1 MKDVDLCEL
10 NSIITVPGDK
20 RLLQKN
26 RLIMHLFDHGPL
38 SVSSLCTIMDMS
50 SPSILKLIVSLTA
63 EHWIE
68 KKGYGASL
76 GGRKPDL
83 YGLKDNKI
91 LVICIDI
98 ELFHTRI
105 AIIDNNYNFRSEPKT
120 IALPISKNRADFF
133 EVLNGHV
140 KEILESENLKT
151 NELIGCSVG
160 LPGLTDAAK
169 GENYSYFLGNDT
181 DISLAMALKDTLGLQ
196 VVIQNDVNGSSMAE
210 FTHGM
215 AKGKQNAL
223 ILLMDWGVGL
233 GIIMDGKLRQGA
245 SGFSG
250 ELGHIPFVE
259 NGALCYCGKHGCLET
274 IASGNA
280 LSAMAKE
287 GILSGKNSMLNQ
299 LSKEELER
307 IEPAVIIQAANKGD
321 QYAIQL
327 LSNIGTYMGKGIA
340 MLIQLFNPELIILS
354 GKIAEAKQYI
364 TLPMQQAINT
374 YCMTQIRDKT
384 TIVSSELG
392 ENSRLLGYAT
402 TGIHYFLNGYIAKA
416 KKSKNARLYSQE

>member
-1 MKDVDLCEL
+1 MNL
-10 NSIITVPGDK
+10 
-20 RLLQKN
+20 RLLNDITKSSGSKQTLQKYQ
-26 RLIMHLFDHGPL
+26 LIKHLFNMGPS
-38 SVSSLCTIMDMS
+38 SVSSLCDIMNMS
-50 SPSILKLIVSLTA
+50 TPSILKLINGLTD
-63 EHWIE
+63 EDWVE
-68 KKGYGASL
+68 KKGYGISM

-83 YGLKDNKI
+83 YGLKDKRI
-91 LVICIDI
+91 LIICIDI
-98 ELFHTRI
+98 ELFHTKI
-105 AIIDNNYNFRSEPKT
+105 AIIDNNYNFVFEPKT
-120 IALPISKNRADFF
+120 VALPISKSRSDFF
-133 EVLNGHV
+133 NILNTHLQD
-140 KEILESENLKT
+140 ILKSVNIT
-151 NELIGCSVG
+151 TDQLIGCSIG
-160 LPGLTDAAK
+160 MPGLIDAKK
-169 GENYSYFLGNDT
+169 GENYSYFLSDVEN
-181 DISLAMALKDTLGLQ
+181 ISLTAAFENMLKLP

-233 GIIMDGKLRQGA
+233 GIIMDGKLRQGTC
-245 SGFSG
+245 GFSG

-280 LSAMAKE
+280 LSEMAKE
-287 GILSGKNSMLNQ
+287 GILSGKNSMLND
-299 LSKEELER
+299 LTNEELER
-307 IEPAVIIQAANKGD
+307 IEPAVIIKAANKGD

-340 MLIQLFNPELIILS
+340 VLIQLFNPELIILS

-384 TIVSSELG
+384 TIASSELG

-402 TGIHYFLNGYIAKA
+402 TGIDHFLNNYIQKA
-416 KKSKNARLYSQE
+416 KK

>member
-1 MKDVDLCEL
+1 MNL
-10 NSIITVPGDK
+10 
-20 RLLQKN
+20 RLLNNITKSAGHKQSLQKYQ
-26 RLIMHLFDHGPL
+26 LIKHLFNSGPS
-38 SVSSLCTIMDMS
+38 SVSVLCDIMNMS
-50 SPSILKLIVSLTA
+50 TPSILKLITSLTDDD
-63 EHWIE
+63 WIE
-68 KKGYGASL
+68 KKGYGLSM

-83 YGLKDNKI
+83 YGLKDRKI
-91 LVICIDI
+91 LIICIDI
-98 ELFHTRI
+98 ELFHTKI
-105 AIIDNNYNFRSEPKT
+105 AIIDNNYNFIFNPKT
-120 IALPISKNRADFF
+120 IALPISKSRSDFF
-133 EVLNGHV
+133 NILNAHLQD
-140 KEILESENLKT
+140 ILQVQNISSDQ
-151 NELIGCSVG
+151 LIGCSVG
-160 LPGLTDAAK
+160 MPGLIDAEK
-169 GENYSYFLGNDT
+169 GENYSYFLSDIEN
-181 DISLAMALKDTLGLQ
+181 ISLTAAFEKMLKLP

-210 FTHGM
+210 FKHGM

-233 GIIMDGKLRQGA
+233 GIIMDGKLRQGTC
-245 SGFSG
+245 GFSG

-280 LSAMAKE
+280 LSEMAKE
-287 GILSGKNSMLNQ
+287 GILSGKNSMLND
-299 LSKEELER
+299 LSNEELER
-307 IEPAVIIQAANKGD
+307 IEPAVIIKAANKGD

-340 MLIQLFNPELIILS
+340 MLIQLFNPEVIILS
-354 GKIAEAKQYI
+354 GKIAGAKQYI

-402 TGIHYFLNGYIAKA
+402 TGISHFLETYIKQA
-416 KKSKNARLYSQE
+416 KK

>member
-1 MKDVDLCEL
+1 MNLHLL
-10 NSIITVPGDK
+10 NDITKSSGGK
-20 RLLQKN
+20 QTLQKYQ
-26 RLIMHLFDHGPL
+26 LIKHLFNMGPS
-38 SVSSLCTIMDMS
+38 SVSSLCDTMNMS
-50 SPSILKLIVSLTA
+50 TPSILKLITGLTD
-63 EHWIE
+63 EDWVE
-68 KKGYGASL
+68 KKGYGMSM

-83 YGLKDNKI
+83 YGLKDKKI
-91 LVICIDI
+91 LIICIDI
-98 ELFHTRI
+98 ELFHTKI
-105 AIIDNNYNFRSEPKT
+105 AIIDNNYNFIFEPKT
-120 IALPISKNRADFF
+120 VALPISKSRSDFF
-133 EVLNGHV
+133 NILNTHLQD
-140 KEILESENLKT
+140 ILQSQNIT
-151 NELIGCSVG
+151 NDQLIGCSVG
-160 LPGLTDAAK
+160 MPGLIDAKK
-169 GENYSYFLGNDT
+169 GENYSYFLSDVEN
-181 DISLAMALKDTLGLQ
+181 ISLTAAFENMLKLP

-245 SGFSG
+245 CGFSG

-280 LSAMAKE
+280 LSEMAKE
-287 GILSGKNSMLNQ
+287 GILSGKNSMLND
-299 LSKEELER
+299 LSNEELER
-307 IEPAVIIQAANKGD
+307 IEPAVIIKAANKGD

-340 MLIQLFNPELIILS
+340 VLIQLFNPELIILS

-384 TIVSSELG
+384 TIASSELG

-402 TGIHYFLNGYIAKA
+402 TGIDHFLDNYIKKA
-416 KKSKNARLYSQE
+416 KK

>member
-1 MKDVDLCEL
+1 MNLHLL
-10 NSIITVPGDK
+10 NNITQSTGDK
-20 RLLQKN
+20 QLVQKF
-26 RLIMHLFDHGPL
+26 RLIKHLFDLGPS
-38 SVSSLCTIMDMS
+38 SVAALCDIMDMS
-50 SPSILKLIVSLTA
+50 SPSILKLIVSLSND
-63 EHWIE
+63 EWIE
-68 KKGYGASL
+68 KKGFGASM

-83 YGLKDNKI
+83 YGLKDKQI
-91 LVICIDI
+91 LIICIDI
-98 ELFHTRI
+98 ELFHTKI
-105 AIIDNNYNFRSEPKT
+105 AIIDNNYNFIFEVKT
-120 IALPISKNRADFF
+120 IALPISKSRSDFF
-133 EVLNGHV
+133 KILNSHV
-140 KEILESENLKT
+140 QEILQSHDISNDQ
-151 NELIGCSVG
+151 LIGCSVG
-160 LPGLTDAAK
+160 MPGLTDAEK
-169 GENYSYFLGNDT
+169 GENYSYLLSDQA
-181 DISLAMALKDTLGLQ
+181 DISLTEAFEKMLQ
-196 VVIQNDVNGSSMAE
+196 LPVVIQNDVNGSSMAE

-233 GIIMDGKLRQGA
+233 GIIMDGKLRKGA
-245 SGFSG
+245 CGFSG

-280 LSAMAKE
+280 LSSMAKE
-287 GILSGKNSMLNQ
+287 GILLGKNSMLNQ
-299 LSKEELER
+299 LSNEELER
-307 IEPAVIIQAANKGD
+307 IEPVVIIQAANKGD

-402 TGIHYFLNGYIAKA
+402 TGIDYFLDSYIKKA
-416 KKSKNARLYSQE
+416 KKSKN